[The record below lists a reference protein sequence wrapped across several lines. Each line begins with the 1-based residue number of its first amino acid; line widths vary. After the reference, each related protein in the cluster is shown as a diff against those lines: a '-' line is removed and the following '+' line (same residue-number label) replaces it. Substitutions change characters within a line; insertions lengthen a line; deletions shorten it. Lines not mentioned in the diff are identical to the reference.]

1 MEEYSEVEYQWKRL
15 LLPSTIYQAFRNWL
29 LIQIAR
35 SMYGIVT
42 CKISVHVAAQENIQN
57 MHDNV
62 QISAPSIKSLG
73 DLVMNDTQLVKIL
86 AQQNPSKR
94 K

>member
-1 MEEYSEVEYQWKRL
+1 MGL
-15 LLPSTIYQAFRNWL
+15 LLVRFLVP
-29 LIQIAR
+29 
-35 SMYGIVT
+35 
-42 CKISVHVAAQENIQN
+42 VAAQENIQN

-86 AQQNPSKR
+86 AQQNSSKR